1 MRKVMRTRVDSTSR
15 LTDAAIDSW
24 TDNGCLVIED
34 FVSKQT
40 CENLLT
46 VIGRLVDTFDP
57 DDIKTV
63 FSTTSQA
70 HAAADYFETS
80 GDKIRFFFEDG
91 ALDSAGQ
98 LTCPK
103 ERALNKIGHALH
115 DLDPDFEVFSYEP
128 SLAVLAGQL
137 GLDDALLLQSM
148 VIFKQPHIGGEVVW
162 HQDSSFLY
170 TEPLSALGFWFALED
185 ADLENGCLWALP
197 GEHLKGLRQRFHRVD
212 GVLTMTDREDM
223 GAFDLE
229 HRVPLEVPQGTLVV
243 LHGSLPH
250 YSAPNHSDRSRCA
263 FTLHAISARAQYP
276 GDNWLQREP
285 DMPLRFLSTAQPA

>member
-1 MRKVMRTRVDSTSR
+1 MREVMRTRVDSTGR
-15 LTDAAIDSW
+15 LTGAAVGSW

-34 FVSKQT
+34 FVSRQT

-46 VIGRLVDTFDP
+46 AIDRLVDTFEP
-57 DDIKTV
+57 NDIKTV

-70 HAAADYFETS
+70 HAAENYFETS
-80 GDKIRFFFEDG
+80 GDKIRFFFEDE
-91 ALDSAGQ
+91 ALDSDGH

-103 ERALNKIGHALH
+103 ERVLNKIGHALH

-128 SLAVLAGQL
+128 RLAVLAGQL

-263 FTLHAISARAQYP
+263 FTLHAISASAQYP
-276 GDNWLQREP
+276 GDNWLQRRP
-285 DMPLRFLSTAQPA
+285 DMPVRSLSTVQPA